1 MFFEDFLGGLTP
13 GQTTMINDALEEEQQ
28 RKLDM
33 LQQRLEAPIPNEQPV
48 YSPEAL
54 SLTKRRPTMVAP
66 AGPGF
71 FEDVGNQAAAKL
83 YTDTI
88 MGSMMPQ
95 SQPALPTPAVPGF
108 FEDVFGQAANSM
120 PAPSAL
126 PPIDLPGMGRNEQGP
141 LAPGQHRGDFTLG
154 NHGVRIWNGDNAGPA
169 PLMLPEPGAGYTAKN
184 VNTGEMTPSSY
195 PTDALFGQRTA
206 IVDPYTNPVVWQQDR
221 MLDKEQAFRR
231 EMAQLANQTRIDE
244 ANIQANGRI
253 GAADARGKKIEDVK
267 RVYADPLLP
276 DSVKVAQ
283 INKRDDL
290 DPVDRNRVVLDL
302 VTSKVNPTTKGRDA
316 IPHTDAKGQSQ
327 LDAVLTKIP
336 NTISPE
342 EVISFLDE
350 WRGIPKESILKRV
363 ADIKMRGGIEQLDPQ
378 QKKEY
383 DQLVRLGIMPELPK
397 KKPVS
402 SETMRSVS
410 FGGGSI
416 FGFGR

>member
-83 YTDTI
+83 YTDSI

-95 SQPALPTPAVPGF
+95 SQPALPKPTGPGF

-154 NHGVRIWNGDNAGPA
+154 NHGVRIWNGDNGDGRVE
-169 PLMLPEPGAGYTAKN
+169 MTPGAGYTHNLGGVA
-184 VNTGEMTPSSY
+184 TPIPH

-206 IVDPYTNPVVWQQDR
+206 VIDPYTNPIVWQQDR
-221 MLDKEQAFRR
+221 MMDKEQGFRR
-231 EMAQLANQTRIDE
+231 EMAQLANQTRLEE
-244 ANIQANGRI
+244 AGIRAGGLV
-253 GAADARGKKIEDVK
+253 GAAEARNKKIEDVK

-302 VTSKVNPTTKGRDA
+302 VTSKINPTTKGRDA
-316 IPHTDAKGQSQ
+316 IPNTDPKGKSQ
-327 LDAVLTKIP
+327 LDTLLSKIP
-336 NTISPE
+336 ENIPPE
-342 EVISFLDE
+342 EIMSFLEE
-350 WRGIPKESILKRV
+350 WRGVPKSSLLQKAAALQGV
-363 ADIKMRGGIEQLDPQ
+363 GGTSHMNEQ

-383 DQLVRLGIMPELPK
+383 EQLSRLGIMPKLPAK
-397 KKPVS
+397 RPVTPV
-402 SETMRSVS
+402 EQDAFDAMMRDTRS
-410 FGGGSI
+410 
-416 FGFGR
+416 RYR